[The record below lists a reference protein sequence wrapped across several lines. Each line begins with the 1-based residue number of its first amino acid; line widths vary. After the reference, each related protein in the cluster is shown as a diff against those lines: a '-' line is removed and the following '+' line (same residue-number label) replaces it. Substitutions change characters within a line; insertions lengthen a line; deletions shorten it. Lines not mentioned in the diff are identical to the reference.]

1 MSHSAMY
8 LAISLF
14 ILVHQNFFFK
24 SWYILLL
31 LGWIENLE
39 RWASSKICFIN
50 SRFLG
55 ITILFLNHMTPSW
68 FCLKDKASPF
78 SNLRLICAMPL
89 SSCWAAIIYSLRVGT
104 SSKF

>member
-8 LAISLF
+8 LEISLF
-14 ILVHQNFFFK
+14 ILVHENLCFK

-31 LGWIENLE
+31 PGWIENFE
-39 RWASSKICFIN
+39 RWASSKICFLN

-55 ITILFLNHMTPSW
+55 TTTLFLNHMTSSW
-68 FCLKDKASPF
+68 SCLKDKASPF

-89 SSCWAAIIYSLRVGT
+89 SSHWAAIIYSLRVGM
-104 SSKF
+104 